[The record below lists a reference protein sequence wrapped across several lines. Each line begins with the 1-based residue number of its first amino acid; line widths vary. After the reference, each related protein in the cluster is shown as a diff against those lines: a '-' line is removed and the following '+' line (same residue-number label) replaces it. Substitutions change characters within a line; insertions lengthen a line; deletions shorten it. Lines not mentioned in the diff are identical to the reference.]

1 MARAARITPDLTP
14 DEIPADPAELVR
26 AEHKITGHRYTV
38 IRAAAEATDDLRI
51 LDLPATDITGAPLPP
66 KHRHQPGDTI
76 PVSEPGPA
84 IDPAPD
90 VLAVTETTDGEPPTA
105 DNA

>member
-1 MARAARITPDLTP
+1 MARAARITPAP
-14 DEIPADPAELVR
+14 DEPPADPAEFVR
-26 AEHKITGHRYTV
+26 VEHKLTGHRYSV
-38 IRAAAEATDDLRI
+38 IRAAAEADNNLRI
-51 LDLPATDITGAPLPP
+51 LDLPATDITGAPLSP

-76 PVSEPGPA
+76 AVSEPGPA

-90 VLAVTETTDGEPPTA
+90 ALVITETTDGNPPTA